1 MTNYSP
7 PIEDQRFA
15 LDVTARLF
23 ELSGFAPFAAVTPDL
38 VDAILGEAGRM
49 TGAFAELNQ
58 KGDTEGA
65 RWTESGVTLP
75 LGFAEAYA
83 QFVEGQWG
91 ALSVPEADGGQGL
104 PLALSTAVSEQL
116 AGANMAFSL
125 CMFLT
130 SGAVE
135 ALRMHGSKPLK
146 AAYLEKLVTGAWT
159 GTMNLTEPQA
169 GSDVG
174 ALRTR
179 AERTEDGSYRI
190 KGSKI
195 FITWADHDLTD
206 NVIHLVLARV
216 PGAASGTK
224 GISLFLVPK
233 YLLDA
238 EGSSGLLNDVRC
250 VSIEHKLGVHA
261 SPTCTMSFGDN
272 DACVGYLVGEE
283 HGGMR
288 AMFTMMNHARLNVG
302 LQGVGV
308 AEAAYQQALDYAR
321 QRVQSAKFGGGREA
335 VAIIEHADVRRM
347 LMTMKST
354 TEAIRAIAFLNAAA
368 IDRAYAETSDERR
381 RDAQAFADLL
391 TPITKSFATDAG
403 VEIAPLGIQVFG
415 GMGFIEETGAAQYY
429 RDARIAP
436 IYEGTNGIQALDLV
450 GRKLRLDGGRP
461 RRALICRL
469 RAISQLAHGAAAL
482 APAADALD
490 AALSAVIASSD
501 WLEQKLD
508 SDPEAAA
515 AGATPYLKLFGTT
528 LGAAL
533 LLEQALEALRRL
545 DTAPEYGFL
554 KRKIQSAL
562 YYATQILPTSTALAG
577 PIMGGASTL
586 AAEGFGE

>member
-1 MTNYSP
+1 MAGV
-7 PIEDQRFA
+7 FA
-15 LDVTARLF
+15 GLNRKD
-23 ELSGFAPFAAVTPDL
+23 
-38 VDAILGEAGRM
+38 DA
-49 TGAFAELNQ
+49 
-58 KGDTEGA
+58 EGA
-65 RWTESGVTLP
+65 RWAEDGVTLP

-91 ALSVPEADGGQGL
+91 ALSVPEAHGGQGL
-104 PLALSTAVSEQL
+104 PLALQ
-116 AGANMAFSL
+116 
-125 CMFLT
+125 
-130 SGAVE
+130 
-135 ALRMHGSKPLK
+135 
-146 AAYLEKLVTGAWT
+146 
-159 GTMNLTEPQA
+159 
-169 GSDVG
+169 
-174 ALRTR
+174 TR
-179 AERTEDGSYRI
+179 AERAEDGSYRI

-195 FITWADHDLTD
+195 YITWGDHDLAE
-206 NVIHLVLARV
+206 NVIHLVLARL
-216 PGAASGTK
+216 PGAAPGTR
-224 GISLFLVPK
+224 GISPFLVPK

-238 EGSSGLLNDVRC
+238 EGSVGDPNDVRC

-272 DACVGYLVGEE
+272 DACVGYLLGEE

-308 AEAAYQQALDYAR
+308 AEAAYQHALAYAR
-321 QRVQSAKFGGGREA
+321 QRVQSAKFGDGREP

-368 IDRAYAETSDERR
+368 IDLAHADMSDERR

-403 VEIAPLGIQVFG
+403 VEVASLGIQVFG

-461 RRALICRL
+461 RRALVQRL
-469 RAISQLAHGAAAL
+469 QTISQSARGAAAL
-482 APAADALD
+482 IPAADALD
-490 AALSAVIASSD
+490 AALNAVIASSD

-515 AGATPYLKLFGTT
+515 AAATPYLKLFGTT

-533 LLEQALEALRRL
+533 LLEQALEALSRL
-545 DTAPEYGFL
+545 ETTPDYGFL
-554 KRKIQSAL
+554 KRKVQSAL
-562 YYATQILPTSTALAG
+562 FYGTQILPPSTALAG
-577 PIMGGASTL
+577 PIMAGASIL
-586 AAEGFGE
+586 AVEGFSEF